1 LLYTYWYSHLERRPL
16 STLVHGA
23 PLPDF
28 PLEDESGADV
38 SSLQFSSSPTLW
50 LFYRGNWC
58 PLCMAQIKE
67 IAGQYCAL
75 QERGVQIVLVSPQS
89 HARTRELAEQF
100 DVDFTFLVDRD
111 HRAARQL
118 GIDHSYGTPMGMQML
133 GYDSE
138 TILPTVVIADGE
150 GKIILADQTDNYRIR
165 PEPET
170 FLRAF
175 DEHALVITPAI

>member
-1 LLYTYWYSHLERRPL
+1 
-16 STLVHGA
+16 
-23 PLPDF
+23 
-28 PLEDESGADV
+28 
-38 SSLQFSSSPTLW
+38 
-50 LFYRGNWC
+50 
-58 PLCMAQIKE
+58 
-67 IAGQYCAL
+67 
-75 QERGVQIVLVSPQS
+75 
-89 HARTRELAEQF
+89 
-100 DVDFTFLVDRD
+100 
-111 HRAARQL
+111 
-118 GIDHSYGTPMGMQML
+118 ML

>member
-1 LLYTYWYSHLERRPL
+1 MKYCVRCI
-16 STLVHGA
+16 
-23 PLPDF
+23 LPDARPGIF
-28 PLEDESGADV
+28 LDEQGVCSGC
-38 SSLQFSSSPTLW
+38 
-50 LFYRGNWC
+50 RGHDD
-58 PLCMAQIKE
+58 KE
-67 IAGQYCAL
+67 NHI
-75 QERGVQIVLVSPQS
+75 
-89 HARTRELAEQF
+89 
-100 DVDFTFLVDRD
+100 DW
-111 HRAARQL
+111 AARANAFSDVVAEAKNHSSGYDCIVPVSGGKDSWYQVITSQKHGLKVLGVTWRTPGRTTIGQRNVERMVSQL